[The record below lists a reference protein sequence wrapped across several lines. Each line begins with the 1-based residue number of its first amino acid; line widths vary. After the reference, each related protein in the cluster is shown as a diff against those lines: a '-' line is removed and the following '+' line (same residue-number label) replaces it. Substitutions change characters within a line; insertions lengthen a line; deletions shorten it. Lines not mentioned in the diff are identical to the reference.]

1 MKLSAE
7 EWEGEELDKH
17 LFDYLEANLPEEQT
31 IALEQ
36 ALASDA
42 VLAGELDLWREA
54 LVSSGYPDTHLLE
67 EKLLISIPSVT
78 DHRHSLSAGSA
89 TSLLV
94 VVLFTG
100 ICCLWPVKVEKNIS
114 AAIQPLPLPAV
125 VLENTTTAPVTQVRL
140 PEHIP
145 AIHLSR
151 QYPDAE
157 AKTVVPL
164 PNGRML
170 PEPFSPLL
178 PLSLPVDTQI
188 SRLTI
193 PAGANKKTSLK
204 NLPITR
210 VSSRK
215 QARQIARMKERALQ
229 QRKANEFLKGRVPYV
244 VPLNTRNF

>member
-7 EWEGEELDKH
+7 EWEGDELDKH
-17 LFDYLEANLPEEQT
+17 LFDYLEGNLPEEQT

-54 LVSSGYPDTHLLE
+54 VVSSGYPDTHLLE
-67 EKLLISIPSVT
+67 EKLLISISSVP
-78 DHRHSLSAGSA
+78 DRRHSIGVGSA

-94 VVLFTG
+94 VVLFTS
-100 ICCLWPVKVEKNIS
+100 ICCLWPGTVEKNS
-114 AAIQPLPLPAV
+114 LAGIQPLSPPAV
-125 VLENTTTAPVTQVRL
+125 VLENTSTAAVAQVRL

-145 AIHLSR
+145 AIHYSR
-151 QYPDAE
+151 PSPASG
-157 AKTVVPL
+157 AKTEVHL
-164 PNGRML
+164 PDKRVL
-170 PEPFSPLL
+170 SESLL
-178 PLSLPVDTQI
+178 PLSPLSLPIDTQI
-188 SRLTI
+188 SRMAI
-193 PAGANKKTSLK
+193 AAGANKKISLK
-204 NLPITR
+204 NLPAPR

-215 QARQIARMKERALQ
+215 QLRQIARMKERALQ